1 MTELYTL
8 LFKEDAYY
16 YLYNYIIQLALLS
29 EKDFLF
35 SRNDGK
41 YI

>member
-16 YLYNYIIQLALLS
+16 YLYNYIIQLTLLS
-29 EKDFLF
+29 EKGFFF

-41 YI
+41 FI